1 MLQITDEARNK
12 IAAAIEDAAEY
23 ALCGVR
29 AQVYYD
35 PADDDV
41 WVSQLQQD
49 ETYTEPRYMC
59 VYAVEP
65 FTLDELYGDDKNL
78 AEDSED
84 FRAWY
89 LHDWRGDNNTN
100 GLNPEAIIDEWLQQN
115 SND

>member
-29 AQVYYD
+29 AN
-35 PADDDV
+35 
-41 WVSQLQQD
+41 

-78 AEDSED
+78 AEDPEG

-89 LHDWRGDNNTN
+89 LHDWRSDNNTN